1 MDKWSVESSD
11 GWSGVDYSPEVPEE
25 GKDEKKEYDLDTLHF
40 LEKIEQ
46 AKKANV
52 EFVSMHDDEYLKKME
67 YESKEAYLLLNLMI
81 AIENVQRVY
90 GNNEAALRNLKAL
103 TVKMKSELCFV
114 AAACKELLKD

>member
-46 AKKANV
+46 AP
-52 EFVSMHDDEYLKKME
+52 
-67 YESKEAYLLLNLMI
+67 
-81 AIENVQRVY
+81 RWP
-90 GNNEAALRNLKAL
+90 
-103 TVKMKSELCFV
+103 
-114 AAACKELLKD
+114 